1 MRTRRRLRPPHWP
14 RFDQAV
20 TRPLEFGIFDWLEY
34 QPDVALAD
42 TFEDRLRMLE
52 LADELGF
59 YTYHLAQHEGTPL
72 SLSGSPSVVIA
83 SAIQRTR
90 RLRLVPTTY
99 CLPWHNPLQRYE
111 SMRLFA
117 TEVMPA
123 VSLGQEVVNR

>member
-59 YTYHLAQHEGTPL
+59 YAYHLAQHEGTPL
-72 SLSGSPSVVIA
+72 SLSGSPFGGDRVGYSTHAAPAPGTNHLLSALAQPA
-83 SAIQRTR
+83 SA
-90 RLRLVPTTY
+90 V
-99 CLPWHNPLQRYE
+99 
-111 SMRLFA
+111 
-117 TEVMPA
+117 
-123 VSLGQEVVNR
+123 